1 MELKIYNPT
10 MDNALKHIDWNFE
23 ELKKEVTE
31 KANVYKSLVYTDE
44 NIKEAKADRAALNK
58 FSKAL
63 NDGKKDVK
71 KMMLEPYSV
80 FEGQVKELIA
90 IVDEANA
97 NIDSQVKAYD
107 QKKREEKLIKVEEIY
122 DRTFASAEELKEILT
137 FKRVFKESYLN
148 VTTTLK
154 SITNDMEH
162 QYLDASLGASVVG
175 THSLSSVLLIPQE
188 SGAGLNVE
196 THNINYCTISMYRN
210 ALLTAGV
217 EDAKVIVAAPSPM
230 SGTAALVGAV
240 KAYETY
246 SGTTVSDSVL
256 ETAADELVLTGQ
268 LSEDLDSEKI
278 SDLIAYLKQQIAENH
293 LDDPDKLADLVRQ
306 AAEEMG
312 ITLTDEQVSQIVDLL
327 LKLSKLD
334 IDPDKLAKQA
344 KELYNKLESLG
355 ITVDKEKVGNF
366 ITNFVSSIWELI
378 QSFLNQ

>member
-1 MELKIYNPT
+1 MRKWFGMLLMSMLLMAGCMQVSAAETGVL
-10 MDNALKHIDWNFE
+10 ALG
-23 ELKKEVTE
+23 
-31 KANVYKSLVYTDE
+31 ANLS
-44 NIKEAKADRAALNK
+44 
-58 FSKAL
+58 
-63 NDGKKDVK
+63 
-71 KMMLEPYSV
+71 
-80 FEGQVKELIA
+80 
-90 IVDEANA
+90 
-97 NIDSQVKAYD
+97 DSQKAEVYA
-107 QKKREEKLIKVEEIY
+107 QMGITAEQAASYQTIY
-122 DRTFASAEELKEILT
+122 
-137 FKRVFKESYLN
+137 
-148 VTTTLK
+148 
-154 SITNDMEH
+154 ITNDMEH

-293 LDDPDKLADLVRQ
+293 LDDPDKLAAAVLEIYRQRAVRIFRGKERYII
-306 AAEEMG
+306 EE
-312 ITLTDEQVSQIVDLL
+312 
-327 LKLSKLD
+327 
-334 IDPDKLAKQA
+334 
-344 KELYNKLESLG
+344 
-355 ITVDKEKVGNF
+355 
-366 ITNFVSSIWELI
+366 
-378 QSFLNQ
+378 

>member
-1 MELKIYNPT
+1 MRKWFGMLLMSMLLMAGCMQVSAAESGVL
-10 MDNALKHIDWNFE
+10 ALG
-23 ELKKEVTE
+23 
-31 KANVYKSLVYTDE
+31 ANLS
-44 NIKEAKADRAALNK
+44 
-58 FSKAL
+58 
-63 NDGKKDVK
+63 
-71 KMMLEPYSV
+71 
-80 FEGQVKELIA
+80 
-90 IVDEANA
+90 
-97 NIDSQVKAYD
+97 DSQKAEVYA
-107 QKKREEKLIKVEEIY
+107 QMGITAEQAASYQTIY
-122 DRTFASAEELKEILT
+122 
-137 FKRVFKESYLN
+137 
-148 VTTTLK
+148 
-154 SITNDMEH
+154 ITNDMEH

-230 SGTAALVGAV
+230 RRAFPNPMPISGTAALIGAV

-334 IDPDKLAKQA
+334 IDPDKLANQA
-344 KELYNKLESLG
+344 KELYNKLESMG